1 MGKWHIVATSPFLWM
16 YDENVCTL
24 GVAMPYEL
32 LYSRTI
38 AGDGVVRYTDVPITD
53 KSVMIEVLSLL
64 SPFRRIAG
72 YAYALRSDGISDYER
87 SGGVTLPFGKNRVTF
102 ASATLPYGLEFFPK
116 WGMKTG
122 IISVYIGEPG
132 SPPPPSVPIPGTSER
147 VYIDGASQTVFL
159 SRGPGQPFED
169 LGWGFIYRAW
179 VRSDGRIYTDSFA
192 PSKGVSSGPIW
203 ALDRNPDYFD
213 YEDMKTDPN
222 KTELPN
228 N

>member
-1 MGKWHIVATSPFLWM
+1 
-16 YDENVCTL
+16 
-24 GVAMPYEL
+24 MPYEL

-87 SGGVTLPFGKNRVTF
+87 SGAVMLPFGKNRVTF
-102 ASATLPYGLEFFPK
+102 ADATLPYGLEFFPK

-147 VYIDGASQTVFL
+147 VYIDGDAETVFL

-179 VRSDGRIYTDSFA
+179 VGGDGRIYTDSYQ
-192 PSKGVSSGPIW
+192 PSKGIAEGPNW
-203 ALDRNPDYFD
+203 ALDRNPDYNT
-213 YEDMKTDPN
+213 YVEAIAASSSTP
-222 KTELPN
+222 LPVN
-228 N
+228 

>member
-1 MGKWHIVATSPFLWM
+1 MA
-16 YDENVCTL
+16 
-24 GVAMPYEL
+24 YEL

-38 AGDGVVRYTDVPITD
+38 TGDGVVRYTDVPITE

-72 YAYALRSDGISDYER
+72 YVYALRGDGISDYER

-132 SPPPPSVPIPGTSER
+132 SPPPPPGAWISIPGYNTEFRRAQAPIRLEYRQPIGSAIVQSMAFEFIEGA
-147 VYIDGASQTVFL
+147 VKDGYLNWKKGDGSFWYASLTDL
-159 SRGPGQPFED
+159 SFE
-169 LGWGFIYRAW
+169 GVTGFQDHSTAM
-179 VRSDGRIYTDSFA
+179 SA
-192 PSKGVSSGPIW
+192 PSSVI
-203 ALDRNPDYFD
+203 L
-213 YEDMKTDPN
+213 
-222 KTELPN
+222 
-228 N
+228 

>member
-1 MGKWHIVATSPFLWM
+1 MAASPFFWM
-16 YDENVCTL
+16 YDE
-24 GVAMPYEL
+24 GVFPPGIAMPYEL

-38 AGDGVVRYTDVPITD
+38 AGDGVVRYTDVPITE

-122 IISVYIGEPG
+122 VISVYIGDPGPPPNPPDGWRQNLYVPYEMRLNVSPSGASYRSNPQEDILDSAMSGAVEGFMWYNSVFWKIADGTALYKTIGAVSDPG
-132 SPPPPSVPIPGTSER
+132 SATGSGNYQNLKSDPISV
-147 VYIDGASQTVFL
+147 VL
-159 SRGPGQPFED
+159 
-169 LGWGFIYRAW
+169 
-179 VRSDGRIYTDSFA
+179 
-192 PSKGVSSGPIW
+192 
-203 ALDRNPDYFD
+203 
-213 YEDMKTDPN
+213 
-222 KTELPN
+222 
-228 N
+228 

>member
-1 MGKWHIVATSPFLWM
+1 MAASLFFWM
-16 YDENVCTL
+16 YDEDVFPP
-24 GVAMPYEL
+24 GIAMPYEL

-38 AGDGVVRYTDVPITD
+38 AGDGVVRYTDVPITE

-122 IISVYIGEPG
+122 IISVYIGDPG
-132 SPPPPSVPIPGTSER
+132 PPPNPPEAWKSIPGHNTEFRRAQSP
-147 VYIDGASQTVFL
+147 
-159 SRGPGQPFED
+159 SRLEYRQPI
-169 LGWGFIYRAW
+169 GSTT
-179 VRSDGRIYTDSFA
+179 VRSMAFGFAEGSVSNEYLNWMRGDGSFWYA
-192 PSKGVSSGPIW
+192 SLADLSYEGETRQQEHSAAMNA
-203 ALDRNPDYFD
+203 ALAIV
-213 YEDMKTDPN
+213 
-222 KTELPN
+222 L
-228 N
+228 

>member
-1 MGKWHIVATSPFLWM
+1 
-16 YDENVCTL
+16 
-24 GVAMPYEL
+24 MPYEL

-38 AGDGVVRYTDVPITD
+38 TGDSVVRYTDVPITD

-122 IISVYIGEPG
+122 VISVYIGEPG
-132 SPPPPSVPIPGTSER
+132 SPPPPPEGWKAAANGIAEFRLAQNPNRIEYRQPVGSSVIRMMAPGALEG
-147 VYIDGASQTVFL
+147 VEFYGYVGWKKADGSYWWTESNNLTNENVDTET
-159 SRGPGQPFED
+159 G
-169 LGWGFIYRAW
+169 YRNL
-179 VRSDGRIYTDSFA
+179 RN
-192 PSKGVSSGPIW
+192 GVG
-203 ALDRNPDYFD
+203 AVLF
-213 YEDMKTDPN
+213 
-222 KTELPN
+222 
-228 N
+228 

>member
-1 MGKWHIVATSPFLWM
+1 
-16 YDENVCTL
+16 
-24 GVAMPYEL
+24 MPYEL

-116 WGMKTG
+116 WGMRTG
-122 IISVYIGEPG
+122 IISVYTGDP
-132 SPPPPSVPIPGTSER
+132 SPPPPPGLWKQALSSPYQMRRNEAPR
-147 VYIDGASQTVFL
+147 GASYRLDSSSEVVDAAMNGAIEPIMYYGYVFWKL
-159 SRGPGQPFED
+159 
-169 LGWGFIYRAW
+169 A
-179 VRSDGRIYTDSFA
+179 DGSFLYKEIGA
-192 PSKGVSSGPIW
+192 GSSV
-203 ALDRNPDYFD
+203 ASVTSSFD
-213 YEDMKTDPN
+213 YAN
-222 KTELPN
+222 KLAEPVTIAL
-228 N
+228 